1 MALNEEQ
8 IEKLRLTTSTA
19 GWNDVI
25 LPIVAG
31 RGRQAIEALLLDP
44 SERGGEFKNMS
55 DDAIRARARA
65 VEWLLAVLR
74 NELAAA
80 THNRRLD
87 ELDRQAAAEAATQG
101 SPPANP

>member
-1 MALNEEQ
+1 MALNDEQ
-8 IEKLRLTTSTA
+8 IDKLRLTVNTD
-19 GWNDVI
+19 GWNQVI

-44 SERGGEFKNMS
+44 AERTGEFKEMT
-55 DDAIRARARA
+55 DDSIRARARA
-65 VEWLLAVLR
+65 VEWLLSVLR

-80 THNRRLD
+80 EHNRRLD
-87 ELDRQAAAEAATQG
+87 ELDRQQDQNAG